1 MTRSPDSL
9 VPSDSG
15 QPETEK
21 RDDKALTC
29 WQEGEANLRAA
40 TEVNVVSASS
50 YPPAIM
56 PIQLELFPGR
66 ACPLKAK
73 PATDW
78 SIARETLVRRD
89 GVEGGGTQREH
100 ISTTGETRFGPAEA
114 TLSGREAYKGETRKR
129 SNDAEQGVGGGR
141 STNEPRENR
150 EEGRAAT
157 SIIRPTLGKAAGL
170 PPQGKAQP
178 RPKRAERKAPARL
191 DNARKLQRT
200 LYRVAKQQPERR
212 FTLLYDK
219 VCRQDILQEAWRRVK
234 SNKGAAGVDEVD
246 MNEIREYGEARFLGE
261 TEQELRDGSYRVS
274 FVRRVHIPKPGQPG
288 KTRPLGIPT
297 VKDRVV
303 QMAVK
308 LVIEPLF
315 EADFAPCSYGFRP
328 KQTPRMALSI
338 IAEKTQAGYSHV
350 VDVDLK
356 SYFDTISHELLLE
369 LVGRR
374 VGDVRVMRLIR
385 AWLKAGV
392 MEEGKVTHP
401 DRGSPQ
407 GGVISPLLS
416 NIMLHEVDRQ
426 WCRGDGT
433 MSHSVV
439 LVRYADDMVLLA
451 RTASEAQQ
459 AWERLQSQFVALRL
473 VVNQE
478 KSRLTTVEEGFAF
491 LGFEFRKPP
500 RRLLYMW
507 PRTKA
512 CQHIR
517 DRVREVVRSFPSSA
531 SVDEVIW
538 KLNPTLNGWCTYFRV
553 GNSNRIFHQI
563 DWAVLSEL
571 QLWLRRKHQR
581 SWRSARKRWNYQFL
595 YHRCRLYQMV
605 GRVSHLPGLRR
616 TPPDEDGRRA
626 GCGKSARP
634 VR

>member
-15 QPETEK
+15 QPEPEK

-29 WQEGEANLRAA
+29 WQEGEANLWAA
-40 TEVNVVSASS
+40 TEVNAISASS
-50 YPPAIM
+50 YPPAIT
-56 PIQLELFPGR
+56 PIQLEFFPGR
-66 ACPLKAK
+66 ACPLEAK
-73 PATDW
+73 PATDRNT
-78 SIARETLVRRD
+78 ARMEPVRRD
-89 GVEGGGTQREH
+89 GVQGGGTQRQR
-100 ISTTGETRFGPAEA
+100 INTTGETRFGPAGA
-114 TLSGREAYKGETRKR
+114 TPSGREAYKGEPRKR
-129 SNDAEQGVGGGR
+129 SNDAEPGVGGGR
-141 STNEPRENR
+141 STEEPRENR
-150 EEGRAAT
+150 GEGRAAT
-157 SIIRPTLGKAAGL
+157 PIIGPLWERAAGL
-170 PPQGKAQP
+170 PPRGKAKP
-178 RPKRAERKAPARL
+178 RPNRAKRKAPARL
-191 DNARKLQRT
+191 DNVHKLQRT

-234 SNKGAAGVDEVD
+234 SNKGAAGVDDVDIDEV
-246 MNEIREYGEARFLGE
+246 REYGEARFLGE
-261 TEQELRDGSYRVS
+261 IEQELRGDSYRVAL
-274 FVRRVHIPKPGQPG
+274 VRRVHIDKPGQPG

-297 VKDRVV
+297 VKDRTI

-315 EADFAPCSYGFRP
+315 EADFVPCSFGFRP
-328 KQTPRMALSI
+328 EKTPRMALSI
-338 IAEKTQAGYSHV
+338 IAEKTQAGYTHV

-369 LVGRR
+369 LVERR
-374 VGDVRVMRLIR
+374 VGDVRVVRLIR

-392 MEEGKVTHP
+392 LEEGRVTHP

-407 GGVISPLLS
+407 GGVVSPLLS
-416 NIMLHEVDRQ
+416 NVMLHEVDRQ

-433 MSHSVV
+433 MSHAVV

-451 RTASEAQQ
+451 RTELEARQ
-459 AWERLQSQFVALRL
+459 AWERLQSQFAALRL

-500 RRLLYMW
+500 GRLLYMW
-507 PRTKA
+507 PRKKA

-517 DRVREVVRSFPSSA
+517 NRVREVVRSFPSST
-531 SVDEVIW
+531 SIGEVIR
-538 KLNPTLNGWCTYFRV
+538 KLNPVLNGWCTYFRV

-563 DWAVLSEL
+563 DWAVQSEL
-571 QLWLRRKHQR
+571 QLWLRRKHQC
-581 SWRSARKRWNYQFL
+581 SWRSARKHWNYQFL
-595 YHRCRLYQMV
+595 YKRCRLYQMV

-616 TPPDEDGRRA
+616 MPPEEDGRRA

>member
-9 VPSDSG
+9 VPSGSG
-15 QPETEK
+15 QPEPEK
-21 RDDKALTC
+21 RDDKALIC

-40 TEVNVVSASS
+40 TEVNAISASS
-50 YPPAIM
+50 YPPAIK
-56 PIQLELFPGR
+56 PIQLDLFPGL
-66 ACPLKAK
+66 ACPLEAK
-73 PATDW
+73 PATDRNA
-78 SIARETLVRRD
+78 ARVNPVRRD
-89 GVEGGGTQREH
+89 GVQGGGTQRQH
-100 ISTTGETRFGPAEA
+100 IDTTGEALFGPAEA
-114 TLSGREAYKGETRKR
+114 TPSGRKAYKGDPRKR
-129 SNDAEQGVGGGR
+129 GTEAEQGVGGGR
-141 STNEPRENR
+141 STVEPRENR
-150 EEGRAAT
+150 GEGRAAT
-157 SIIRPTLGKAAGL
+157 SINRPKLGKAAGL
-170 PPQGKAQP
+170 PPQGKAPP
-178 RPKRAERKAPARL
+178 RPNRAKRKAPARL

-234 SNKGAAGVDEVD
+234 SNKGAAGVDDVDIDEV
-246 MNEIREYGEARFLGE
+246 REYGEARFLGE
-261 TEQELRDGSYRVS
+261 IEQELRNGSYRVS
-274 FVRRVHIPKPGQPG
+274 LVRRVHIDKPGQPG

-297 VKDRVV
+297 VKDRTI

-308 LVIEPLF
+308 LVIEALF
-315 EADFAPCSYGFRP
+315 EADFVPCSFGFRP
-328 KQTPRMALSI
+328 EKTPRMALSI
-338 IAEKTQAGYSHV
+338 IAEKTQAGYTHV

-369 LVGRR
+369 LVERR
-374 VGDVRVMRLIR
+374 VGDVRVIRLIR

-392 MEEGKVTHP
+392 LEEGKVTRP

-407 GGVISPLLS
+407 GGVVSPLLS

-451 RTASEAQQ
+451 RTESEARQ
-459 AWERLQSQFVALRL
+459 AWARLQSQFAALRL

-500 RRLLYMW
+500 KRMLYMW
-507 PRTKA
+507 PRKKA

-531 SVDEVIW
+531 TIGEVIR
-538 KLNPTLNGWCTYFRV
+538 KLPPILKGWCTYFRV

-563 DWAVLSEL
+563 DWAVQSEL
-571 QLWLRRKHQR
+571 QLWLRRKHQC
-581 SWRSARKRWNYQFL
+581 SWRSARKHWNYQFL
-595 YHRCRLYQMV
+595 YKRCRLYQMV

-616 TPPDEDGRRA
+616 TPPEEGGRRA

>member
-15 QPETEK
+15 QPEPEK
-21 RDDKALTC
+21 RDDKALNC

-40 TEVNVVSASS
+40 TEVNAVTASS
-50 YPPAIM
+50 YPPAIT
-56 PIQLELFPGR
+56 PIQLDLFPGR
-66 ACPLKAK
+66 ACPLEVK
-73 PATDW
+73 PATDRNA
-78 SIARETLVRRD
+78 ARVNPDRRD
-89 GVEGGGTQREH
+89 GVEGGSTQRQR
-100 ISTTGETRFGPAEA
+100 INTTGETLFGPAEA
-114 TLSGREAYKGETRKR
+114 TSSGREAYKGETRKR
-129 SNDAEQGVGGGR
+129 RNNAEQGVGGGR
-141 STNEPRENR
+141 STDEPRENR
-150 EEGRAAT
+150 GEGRAAT
-157 SIIRPTLGKAAGL
+157 PIIGPLWERTAGL
-170 PPQGKAQP
+170 PPRGKAQP
-178 RPKRAERKAPARL
+178 RSNRAKRKAPARL
-191 DNARKLQRT
+191 DNVHKLQRT

-212 FTLLYDK
+212 FALLYDK

-234 SNKGAAGVDEVD
+234 SNKGAAGVDDVD
-246 MNEIREYGEARFLGE
+246 IGEIREYGEARFLGDI
-261 TEQELRDGSYRVS
+261 EQELRGGSYRVS
-274 FVRRVHIPKPGQPG
+274 LVRRVHIDKPGQPG

-315 EADFAPCSYGFRP
+315 EADFVPCSFGFRP
-328 KQTPRMALSI
+328 EKTPRMALSV

-369 LVGRR
+369 LVERR
-374 VGDVRVMRLIR
+374 VGDGKVVRLIR
-385 AWLKAGV
+385 AWLKAGIL
-392 MEEGKVTHP
+392 EEGKVTHP

-407 GGVISPLLS
+407 GGVVSPLLS

-433 MSHSVV
+433 MSSSVV

-451 RTASEAQQ
+451 RTELEARQ
-459 AWERLQSQFVALRL
+459 AWERLQSQFAALQL

-507 PRTKA
+507 PRKKA

-531 SVDEVIW
+531 SIGEVIR
-538 KLNPTLNGWCTYFRV
+538 KLNPVLNGWCTYFRV

-571 QLWLRRKHQR
+571 QLWLRRKHQC
-581 SWRSARKRWNYQFL
+581 SWRSARKHWNYQFL
-595 YHRCRLYQMV
+595 YKRCRLYQMV

-616 TPPDEDGRRA
+616 MPPEEDGRRA

>member
-9 VPSDSG
+9 VPSASG
-15 QPETEK
+15 QPDPEK

-40 TEVNVVSASS
+40 TEVNAVSASS
-50 YPPAIM
+50 YPPAIT
-56 PIQLELFPGR
+56 PIQLEFFPGR

-73 PATDW
+73 PATVRNA
-78 SIARETLVRRD
+78 ARISPERRD
-89 GVEGGGTQREH
+89 GVEGGGTQTQR
-100 ISTTGETRFGPAEA
+100 ISTTGETLFGPAEA
-114 TLSGREAYKGETRKR
+114 TSTGREAYKGQTRKR
-129 SNDAEQGVGGGR
+129 RNEAEQGVGGGR
-141 STNEPRENR
+141 TTNEPRENR
-150 EEGRAAT
+150 GEERAAT
-157 SIIRPTLGKAAGL
+157 SIIRPLLGKAAGL
-170 PPQGKAQP
+170 PPQGKAPP
-178 RPKRAERKAPARL
+178 RPNRAKRKAPARL
-191 DNARKLQRT
+191 DHARKLQRT

-219 VCRQDILQEAWRRVK
+219 VCRQDILQEAWQRVK
-234 SNKGAAGVDEVD
+234 SNKGAAGVDNVD
-246 MNEIREYGEARFLGE
+246 IDEIREYGEARFLGE
-261 TEQELRDGSYRVS
+261 IEQELRNGGYRAS
-274 FVRRVHIPKPGQPG
+274 LVRRVHIPKPGQPG

-308 LVIEPLF
+308 LVIEPIF
-315 EADFAPCSYGFRP
+315 EADFVPCSFGFRP
-328 KQTPRMALSI
+328 EKTPRMALSI
-338 IAEKTQAGYSHV
+338 IAEKTQAGYTHV

-356 SYFDTISHELLLE
+356 SYFDAISHELLLE

-374 VGDVRVMRLIR
+374 VGDVKVMRLIR

-407 GGVISPLLS
+407 GGVVSPLLS

-451 RTASEAQQ
+451 RTESEAKQ
-459 AWERLQSQFVALRL
+459 AWERLQGQFAALRL

-478 KSRLTTVEEGFAF
+478 KSRLTTAEEGFAF
-491 LGFEFRKPP
+491 LGFEFRRPP

-507 PRTKA
+507 PRKKA

-531 SVDEVIW
+531 TIGEVIR
-538 KLNPTLNGWCTYFRV
+538 KLNPTLNGWCTYFRI

-563 DWAVLSEL
+563 DWAVQSEL

-595 YHRCRLYQMV
+595 YKRCRLYRMV

-616 TPPDEDGRRA
+616 TPPEEDGRRA
-626 GCGKSARP
+626 GCGKTARP

>member
-1 MTRSPDSL
+1 M
-9 VPSDSG
+9 
-15 QPETEK
+15 
-21 RDDKALTC
+21 
-29 WQEGEANLRAA
+29 
-40 TEVNVVSASS
+40 
-50 YPPAIM
+50 
-56 PIQLELFPGR
+56 
-66 ACPLKAK
+66 
-73 PATDW
+73 
-78 SIARETLVRRD
+78 
-89 GVEGGGTQREH
+89 
-100 ISTTGETRFGPAEA
+100 
-114 TLSGREAYKGETRKR
+114 
-129 SNDAEQGVGGGR
+129 
-141 STNEPRENR
+141 
-150 EEGRAAT
+150 
-157 SIIRPTLGKAAGL
+157 LGKAAGL
-170 PPQGKAQP
+170 PPRGKAQS
-178 RPKRAERKAPARL
+178 RPNRARRKAPARL

-212 FTLLYDK
+212 FPLLYDK
-219 VCRQDILQEAWRRVK
+219 VCRQDILQEAWQRVK
-234 SNKGAAGVDEVD
+234 SNKGAAGVDQVD
-246 MNEIREYGEARFLGE
+246 IDEIREYGEARFLCDIA
-261 TEQELRDGSYRVS
+261 QELRDGSYRVS
-274 FVRRVHIPKPGQPG
+274 LVRRVHIPKPGQPG

-315 EADFAPCSYGFRP
+315 EADFVPCSFGFRP
-328 KQTPRMALSI
+328 EKTPRMALSI
-338 IAEKTQAGYSHV
+338 IAERTQAGYPHV

-356 SYFDTISHELLLE
+356 SYFDTIDHELLMQ

-374 VGDVRVMRLIR
+374 VGDVQVLRLIR

-433 MSHSVV
+433 MSNSVV

-451 RTASEAQQ
+451 RTESEARQ
-459 AWERLQSQFVALRL
+459 AWEHLQSQFATLRL
-473 VVNQE
+473 VVNHE
-478 KSRLTTVEEGFAF
+478 KSRLTTVQEGFAF
-491 LGFEFRKPP
+491 LGFEFRKPQA
-500 RRLLYMW
+500 RLLYMW
-507 PRTKA
+507 PRKKA

-531 SVDEVIW
+531 SISEVIR
-538 KLNPTLNGWCTYFRV
+538 KLNPILNGWCTYFRV
-553 GNSNRIFHQI
+553 GNSNRIFHKI
-563 DWAVLSEL
+563 DWAVMNEL
-571 QLWLRRKHQR
+571 QLWLRRKHQC

-595 YHRCRLYQMV
+595 YQRCRLYQMV

-616 TPPDEDGRRA
+616 MPPAEDGRRA

>member
-1 MTRSPDSL
+1 
-9 VPSDSG
+9 
-15 QPETEK
+15 
-21 RDDKALTC
+21 
-29 WQEGEANLRAA
+29 
-40 TEVNVVSASS
+40 
-50 YPPAIM
+50 
-56 PIQLELFPGR
+56 
-66 ACPLKAK
+66 
-73 PATDW
+73 
-78 SIARETLVRRD
+78 
-89 GVEGGGTQREH
+89 
-100 ISTTGETRFGPAEA
+100 
-114 TLSGREAYKGETRKR
+114 
-129 SNDAEQGVGGGR
+129 
-141 STNEPRENR
+141 
-150 EEGRAAT
+150 
-157 SIIRPTLGKAAGL
+157 
-170 PPQGKAQP
+170 
-178 RPKRAERKAPARL
+178 
-191 DNARKLQRT
+191 
-200 LYRVAKQQPERR
+200 VAKQQPERR

-246 MNEIREYGEARFLGE
+246 IDAVREYGEARYLSE
-261 TEQELRDGSYRVS
+261 IEQELRDGSFRAS
-274 FVRRVHIPKPGQPG
+274 LVRRVHIPKPGQPG

-315 EADFAPCSYGFRP
+315 EADFMPCSFGFRP
-328 KQTPRMALSI
+328 EKTPRMALSI
-338 IAEKTQAGYSHV
+338 IAEKTQAGYTHV

-369 LVGRR
+369 LVERR
-374 VGDVRVMRLIR
+374 VGDVQVLRLIR

-392 MEEGKVTHP
+392 MEEGRVTHP

-407 GGVISPLLS
+407 GGVVSPLLS

-451 RTASEAQQ
+451 RTESEARQ
-459 AWERLQSQFVALRL
+459 AWERLQSQFAALRL

-478 KSRLTTVEEGFAF
+478 KSRLTTVEEGFVF

-500 RRLLYMW
+500 VRLLYMW
-507 PRTKA
+507 PRKKA

-531 SVDEVIW
+531 SISEVIR
-538 KLNPTLNGWCTYFRV
+538 KLNPVLNGWCTYFRV
-553 GNSNRIFHQI
+553 GNSNRVFHKI

-595 YHRCRLYQMV
+595 YKRCRLYQMV

-616 TPPDEDGRRA
+616 TPPEEDGRRA

-634 VR
+634 VVCPAKAGVFSGRTNPPRQESEAS

>member
-15 QPETEK
+15 QPEPEK
-21 RDDKALTC
+21 RDDKAPIC
-29 WQEGEANLRAA
+29 WQGGEANLRAA
-40 TEVNVVSASS
+40 TQVNAVSASS
-50 YPPAIM
+50 NPPAIK

-66 ACPLKAK
+66 ACPLEAK
-73 PATDW
+73 PAT
-78 SIARETLVRRD
+78 IRNVARVIPGRRD
-89 GVEGGGTQREH
+89 GVQGVSTQRQH
-100 ISTTGETRFGPAEA
+100 IDTTGETLFGPAEV
-114 TLSGREAYKGETRKR
+114 TPTGREAYKGDPRKR
-129 SNDAEQGVGGGR
+129 SSDAEQGVGGGR
-141 STNEPRENR
+141 STVEPRENR

-157 SIIRPTLGKAAGL
+157 SINRPKLGKAAGL
-170 PPQGKAQP
+170 LPQGKAPP
-178 RPKRAERKAPARL
+178 RPNRAKRKAPARL

-234 SNKGAAGVDEVD
+234 SNKGASGVDDVD
-246 MNEIREYGEARFLGE
+246 IDEIREHGEARFLGE
-261 TEQELRDGSYRVS
+261 IEQELRNGSYRAS
-274 FVRRVHIPKPGQPG
+274 LVRRVHIPKPGQPG

-315 EADFAPCSYGFRP
+315 EADFVPCSFGFRP
-328 KQTPRMALSI
+328 EKTPRMALSI

-356 SYFDTISHELLLE
+356 SYFDTIDHELLMQ
-369 LVGRR
+369 LVERR
-374 VGDVRVMRLIR
+374 VGDVRVVRLIR

-392 MEEGKVTHP
+392 LEEGRVTHP

-407 GGVISPLLS
+407 GGVVSPLLS
-416 NIMLHEVDRQ
+416 NVMLHEVDRQ

-433 MSHSVV
+433 TSHSVV

-451 RTASEAQQ
+451 RTELEAKQ
-459 AWERLQSQFVALRL
+459 AWERLQSQFAGLRL

-478 KSRLTTVEEGFAF
+478 KSRLTTVGEGFAF

-500 RRLLYMW
+500 RRMLYMW
-507 PRTKA
+507 PRKKA

-517 DRVREVVRSFPSSA
+517 DRVREVVRSIPSSA
-531 SVDEVIW
+531 TIGEVIR
-538 KLNPTLNGWCTYFRV
+538 KLHPVLNGWCTYFRA
-553 GNSNRIFHQI
+553 GNSNRVFHQI
-563 DWAVLSEL
+563 DWAVMGEL
-571 QLWLRRKHQR
+571 QLWLRRKHQC
-581 SWRSARKRWNYQFL
+581 SWRSARKHWNYQFL
-595 YHRCRLYQMV
+595 YKRCRLYQMV

-616 TPPDEDGRRA
+616 TPPEEDGRRA